1 MRASTAARRRAAPR
15 SPRCTSTSSSASSR
29 PAGSGPCRAT
39 RPARTCSPRSCWP
52 CSAPGGSAAGGWPD
66 PFPLQALEVL
76 PMVWLTWRQFRT
88 QALVAAAALAA
99 FALTLVI
106 TGIQVRDR
114 ASAAGLYGCD
124 ATHSCEHAVSNF
136 INQLRGP
143 YHVLFIVGAMVLYAM
158 PALIGLFWG
167 APLIAREFETG
178 TYRVAWNQSVSR
190 NRWLAIKLGLVGL
203 AAMVTAG
210 LFSLLITWWASPI
223 DRALS
228 FRPNPGIGVVRMDP
242 TLFGARGIAPIGY
255 AAFALV
261 LGVTLGVLIR
271 RTLPAMA
278 VTLAVFAGIQI
289 VWANWIRPHLISP
302 SVVRAPLGNQINEF
316 MISGPSDKVTVL
328 GVWQQPG
335 AWVLSDKTI
344 TPSGNVFTGPATK
357 TCLQ

>member
-1 MRASTAARRRAAPR
+1 
-15 SPRCTSTSSSASSR
+15 
-29 PAGSGPCRAT
+29 
-39 RPARTCSPRSCWP
+39 
-52 CSAPGGSAAGGWPD
+52 
-66 PFPLQALEVL
+66 
-76 PMVWLTWRQFRT
+76 MVWLTWRQFRT

-143 YHVLFIVGAMVLYAM
+143 YHVLFIVGAMVLYVI

-203 AAMVTAG
+203 AAMATAG

-223 DRALS
+223 DRALAL
-228 FRPNPGIGVVRMDP
+228 RPDTSIGVVRLDP

-255 AAFALV
+255 AAFALA
-261 LGVTLGVLIR
+261 LGVTLGVLMR

-278 VTLAVFAGIQI
+278 ATLAVFVGIQV
-289 VWANWIRPHLISP
+289 VWANWIRAHLISP
-302 SVVRAPLGNQINEF
+302 SVARAPLGSNLNEL
-316 MISGPSDKVTVL
+316 MISPGAKMTVL
-328 GVWQQPG
+328 GAWNQPG
-335 AWVLSDKTI
+335 AWLLSDKTI
-344 TPSGNVFTGPATK
+344 TPAGNVFTGPATK
-357 TCLQ
+357 TCLQGTLQQCNAWLAGKHLRQLVTFQPASRFWTFQWYETAIFLVLAVALAVICAWRIRRKRFA